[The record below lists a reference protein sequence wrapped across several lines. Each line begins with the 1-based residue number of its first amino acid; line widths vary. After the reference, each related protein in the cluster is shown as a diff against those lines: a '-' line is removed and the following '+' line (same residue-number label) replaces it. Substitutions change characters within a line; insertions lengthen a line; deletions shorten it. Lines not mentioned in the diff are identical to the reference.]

1 MTADWLFT
9 SWAQAGLVVLS
20 AVVALISVIT
30 FIRIVGL
37 RSLSKMSSFDFAV
50 TVAIGSTI
58 ATTAATSTPL
68 ANGVLAVAALLATQA
83 CISWLRR
90 RTRFQQL
97 VDNQPTLL
105 MCESGFLDDAMRSC
119 RITRGDI
126 LAKLRQSNV
135 MSFDDVRAVVLETTG
150 DISVLHGSGPLHD
163 ELLTGVRLPSDP
175 AQPHADR

>member
-9 SWAQAGLVVLS
+9 SWTEAGLVALS
-20 AVVALISVIT
+20 AVLVLISVIV

-68 ANGVLAVAALLATQA
+68 ANGMLAVAVLLATQA

-90 RTRFQQL
+90 RTRFQQM

-105 MCESGFLDDAMRSC
+105 MCGSDFLDDSMRSC
-119 RITRGDI
+119 RITRSDVI
-126 LAKLRQSNV
+126 AKLREANV
-135 MSFDDVRAVVLETTG
+135 LSYDEVRAVVLETTG
-150 DISVLHGSGPLHD
+150 DISVLHGAGPLD
-163 ELLTGVRLPSDP
+163 ENLLTGVRLPSDW
-175 AQPHADR
+175 A